1 MDQSFKILF
10 TKSGIKKR
18 KTYQDGKLIV
28 LSTCLTLVDD
38 QGKEIYKKKC
48 HMPIV
53 AAGEEMTLGIYEVQV
68 EESCN
73 QPSAAT
79 TSIVADPLPS
89 RTTALGYVTHS
100 STQNSHT
107 TAHSTTSTR
116 SIASTSS
123 ASSKGTEKIPPNKKF
138 VSTGT
143 LPSYAEPSVTFLAE
157 SGACSAKASELHSA
171 SSTSTMA
178 LSSKSNFVGSS
189 SGSSGSSG
197 SSSNNNN
204 SSISNSTEITLDSA
218 LIRVM
223 RPHQIE
229 AANFLIRRLLGEDLM
244 DDKSKPVLEF
254 DVVTCTTDKKRELP
268 CSSAQS
274 KTRRKSSTRK
284 KRKNMNSDSDS
295 SLGNLDSDSDDGCFE
310 QKPPGFVVDVSS
322 AVEISSYTGAILADE
337 VLSSFIVS
345 NFAYL
350 HLHPCLRIHH

>member
-1 MDQSFKILF
+1 MDQSFKILY

-48 HMPIV
+48 HMPV
-53 AAGEEMTLGIYEVQV
+53 VTAGEEMTLGIYEVQV

-89 RTTALGYVTHS
+89 RTTALGYVTHW
-100 STQNSHT
+100 STQNLHP

-123 ASSKGTEKIPPNKKF
+123 ASPKGTEKIPPNKKF

-143 LPSYAEPSVTFLAE
+143 LPSYAEPSVTLLAE

-189 SGSSGSSG
+189 S
-197 SSSNNNN
+197 SSSNNS
-204 SSISNSTEITLDSA
+204 SSISSSTEITLDTA

-244 DDKSKPVLEF
+244 DDESKPVLEF

-268 CSSAQS
+268 CSSVQS
-274 KTRRKSSTRK
+274 KTCRKSFTRK

-345 NFAYL
+345 NSAYL
-350 HLHPCLRIHH
+350 HLHLCLHIHH